1 MYPFHRI
8 NQIYQRY
15 KDYEWLY
22 ILPLVVLS
30 LKKKLEYYF
39 FILNSEKGL
48 PKSEDSQW
56 YLNYAH
62 SLLTDFKLGLHM
74 NDLLYMGYNL
84 ILAILI
90 GVFKEEHIVVFI
102 QAVTTASCVI
112 LVYLI
117 TLRLFNR
124 ITAIVAS
131 YFYATSWHI
140 TVWSMYI
147 LSDSLFMNL
156 VLLNVFL
163 LLKTLENNNKVMG
176 SLFLVSSLLMLVFRP
191 TGVLTLVF
199 IFIYI
204 ALNVKREQPINF
216 LKRHR
221 YKFVCALLL
230 VFTAVGFLVWADK
243 FNPLLTSL
251 QYNAKLVLYNIY
263 AKGWIYD
270 NPSGHDYFYHPDYRI
285 DIFGSLIL
293 SFLIHNWDH
302 VLLLYGRRALAF
314 IGWWVWKTDIRSVA
328 GVIKLCRDVIP
339 SLLFLLGTYAAIKN
353 NLFRKTS
360 IVWLVIVSIFIF
372 CMVLFMDSMYRYKL
386 PALPFICIVCGYG
399 VERLIRIFLIVIN
412 KYGGKLL
419 QWNRNKHSS

>member
-1 MYPFHRI
+1 
-8 NQIYQRY
+8 
-15 KDYEWLY
+15 
-22 ILPLVVLS
+22 
-30 LKKKLEYYF
+30 
-39 FILNSEKGL
+39 
-48 PKSEDSQW
+48 
-56 YLNYAH
+56 
-62 SLLTDFKLGLHM
+62 
-74 NDLLYMGYNL
+74 MGYNL
-84 ILAILI
+84 VLAILI
-90 GVFKEEHIVVFI
+90 GVFKDEHTVVFI

-112 LVYLI
+112 LVYFI

-163 LLKTLENNNKVMG
+163 LFKTLENNNKVIG

-199 IFIYI
+199 IFIYLV
-204 ALNVKREQPINF
+204 LNVKREQPINF

-221 YKFVCALLL
+221 YKFICALLL
-230 VFTAVGFLVWADK
+230 VFIAGGLLLGADK

-270 NPSGHDYFYHPDYRI
+270 NPSDYDYFYRPDYRI
-285 DIFGSLIL
+285 DILGSLIL

-302 VLLLYGRRALAF
+302 VLVLYGRRALAF
-314 IGWWVWKTDIRSVA
+314 IGWWVWKTDVRSVA
-328 GVIKLCRDVIP
+328 GVIKLFKDIIP
-339 SLLFLLGTYAAIKN
+339 TLLFLLGTYAAMRN
-353 NLFRKTS
+353 NIFRKTS
-360 IVWLVIVSIFIF
+360 IVWLVIVSIFLF

-386 PALPFICIVCGYG
+386 PALPFICIICGYG
-399 VERLIRIFLIVIN
+399 VERWIRIMLLFIN
-412 KYGGKLL
+412 QLEGKLL
-419 QWNRNKHSS
+419 QWNRNKHS

>member
-1 MYPFHRI
+1 MYLIDRM

-15 KDYEWLY
+15 KGCEWLY
-22 ILPLVVLS
+22 ILVLLAIS
-30 LKKKLEYYF
+30 LKKKLEYFF

-84 ILAILI
+84 ILAVLI
-90 GVFKEEHIVVFI
+90 GLFKEEQIVVFI

-176 SLFLVSSLLMLVFRP
+176 SLFLASSLLMLVFRP

-204 ALNVKREQPINF
+204 VLNVKREQPIHF

-221 YKFVCALLL
+221 YKFVCALLV
-230 VFTAVGFLVWADK
+230 VFTTLGFLVWADK

-270 NPSGHDYFYHPDYRI
+270 NPSDHDYFYRPDYRI
-285 DIFGSLIL
+285 DMLGSLIL
-293 SFLIHNWDH
+293 SFLIHNWEH
-302 VLLLYGRRALAF
+302 VLVLYGRRALAF
-314 IGWWVWKTDIRSVA
+314 IGWWVWKTDVQSVA
-328 GVIKLCRDVIP
+328 GVIKLFRDILP
-339 SLLFLLGTYAAIKN
+339 SLLFLLGTYAAIRN
-353 NLFRKTS
+353 QIFRKTS
-360 IVWLVIVSIFIF
+360 IVWLVIASIFLF

-386 PALPFICIVCGYG
+386 PALPFICIICGYG
-399 VERLIRIFLIVIN
+399 VERWIGIILYFFN
-412 KYGGKLL
+412 KLEGKLL
-419 QWNRNKHSS
+419 QWNRNKHS

>member
-1 MYPFHRI
+1 M
-8 NQIYQRY
+8 
-15 KDYEWLY
+15 Y

-30 LKKKLEYYF
+30 LKKTLDYYF
-39 FILNSEKGL
+39 FILNSDKGL

-62 SLLTDFKLGLHM
+62 SLLTDFKIGLHM

-84 ILAILI
+84 VLAILI
-90 GVFKEEHIVVFI
+90 GVFKEEHIVVFV

-124 ITAIVAS
+124 ITAIIAS

-140 TVWSMYI
+140 TLWSMYI

-163 LLKTLENNNKVMG
+163 LLKTLENNNKVVG
-176 SLFLVSSLLMLVFRP
+176 SFFLISSLFMLVFRP
-191 TGVLTLVF
+191 TGVLTLTF
-199 IFIYI
+199 ILIYI
-204 ALNVKREQPINF
+204 ALNVNLEQPINF

-221 YKFVCALLL
+221 YKFVCALLFVLAAVCFL
-230 VFTAVGFLVWADK
+230 VFTHK

-270 NPSGHDYFYHPDYRI
+270 NPSGHDYFYRPDYRI
-285 DIFGSLIL
+285 DILGSLIL

-302 VLLLYGRRALAF
+302 VLVLYGRRVLAF
-314 IGWWVWKTDIRSVA
+314 IGWWVWKTDVQSVA
-328 GVIKLCRDVIP
+328 GVIKLCKDVVP
-339 SLLFLLGTYAAIKN
+339 SLLFLFGTYAAIKN
-353 NLFRKTS
+353 NIFRKTS
-360 IVWLVIVSIFIF
+360 IVWLVIASIFIF

-399 VERLIRIFLIVIN
+399 VERLFRLILFCIN
-412 KYGGKLL
+412 KFGRKLL
-419 QWNRNKHSS
+419 QWNRNKHSL

>member
-1 MYPFHRI
+1 MYLIERI

-15 KDYEWLY
+15 KNYEWIY

-30 LKKKLEYYF
+30 LKRKLEYFF
-39 FILNSEKGL
+39 FILHSEKGL

-74 NDLLYMGYNL
+74 NDLLYLGYNL

-90 GVFKEEHIVVFI
+90 GVFKEEYIVVFI

-117 TLRLFNR
+117 TRRLFNR

-163 LLKTLENNNKVMG
+163 LLKTLENNNKGMG
-176 SLFLVSSLLMLVFRP
+176 SLFLISSLLMLVFRP
-191 TGVLTLVF
+191 TGVLTLAF

-204 ALNVKREQPINF
+204 ALQINRYPLFAF
-216 LKRHR
+216 LKKHR
-221 YKFVCALLL
+221 YKFVCALLI
-230 VFTAVGFLVWADK
+230 VFAAVGFLVFTHK
-243 FNPLLTSL
+243 LNPLLTSL

-270 NPSGHDYFYHPDYRI
+270 NPSGHDYAYRPDYRI

-314 IGWWVWKTDIRSVA
+314 IGWWVWKTDIRSLA
-328 GVIKLCRDVIP
+328 GVIKLCKDVVP
-339 SLLFLLGTYAAIKN
+339 SLLFLFGTYAAIKN

-360 IVWLVIVSIFIF
+360 IVWLVIVSIFLF

-399 VERLIRIFLIVIN
+399 VERLIRIMLFFIN
-412 KYGGKLL
+412 KFGGKLL
-419 QWNRNKHSS
+419 QWNRNKHSL